1 MKKFSVVAAAFLAL
15 IGFGVGSALSE
26 EISISIKISPSTISL
41 GSEGECVT
49 VHADIPYAGV
59 VTAELFLEG
68 VPVGVTKADARGDL
82 VAKFDL
88 DSVKNILSPGSATLV
103 LFGEVET
110 LEGVQPFSGSDTI
123 KVVEGK

>member
-1 MKKFSVVAAAFLAL
+1 MKKFSITAAAFLTL

-26 EISISIKISPSTISL
+26 EISIMISPSTISL
-41 GSEGECVT
+41 SSEGECVT

-59 VTAELFLEG
+59 VFASLFLND
-68 VPVGVTKADARGDL
+68 VKVVSIKTDNQLDL
-82 VAKFDL
+82 VAKFAL

-103 LFGEVET
+103 LSGVVVT
-110 LEGVQPFSGSDTI
+110 PEGDQPFFGSDTI